1 MPVNSAG
8 LALTAATLRASLL
21 YAQLHSGSAGVDGTS
36 NIAIAA
42 RQPVTWTIISSTE
55 FALLSQLEFVDG
67 TPGGDA
73 YSVTL
78 WDAETDGNCYAECLL
93 SGDNAFNAEGKF
105 LVTQIDFLATSSDL
119 TDES

>member
-1 MPVNSAG
+1 MPVNTAG

-21 YAQLHSGSAGVDGTS
+21 YAQLHSASAGDGTS

-42 RQPVTWTIISSTE
+42 RQPVTWSIISSTE
-55 FALLSQLEFVDG
+55 FALLSQLEFTDG
-67 TPGGDA
+67 TPGGPA

-93 SGDNAFNAEGKF
+93 SGDNVFNSEGKF
-105 LVTQIDFLATSSDL
+105 LVTQIDFLATS
-119 TDES
+119 TDA